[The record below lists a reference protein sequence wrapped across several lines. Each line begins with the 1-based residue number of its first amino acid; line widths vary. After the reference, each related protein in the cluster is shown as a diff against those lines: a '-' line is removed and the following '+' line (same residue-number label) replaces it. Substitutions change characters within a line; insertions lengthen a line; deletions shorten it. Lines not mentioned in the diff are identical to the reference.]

1 MWGKFKKLSLL
12 KKILVIFLIYLVVFT
27 VSMMIHQAIQDSK
40 NKNKVVENN
49 VTEEH
54 IISKEEKEAI
64 YKEDMQA
71 KIDSLIPEDLK
82 DRTNYYVNIS
92 TPTEGDGYIVS
103 IQVSNAKFND
113 EGGCRSFTKEFSN
126 NIKSIE
132 NINSVTINFI
142 VEYTLTYVVWLDDW
156 NNIKNNI
163 DLINNIEFESKK

>member
-1 MWGKFKKLSLL
+1 MWRKFKKLSLL

-82 DRTNYYVNIS
+82 DKTTYYVNIL

-103 IQVSNAKFND
+103 IQVENSIFND
-113 EGGCRSFTKEFSN
+113 ESECRKFAKEFVN
-126 NIKSIE
+126 NIKDIN
-132 NINSVTINFI
+132 NISSVRINFI
-142 VEYTLTYVVWLDDW
+142 VDVTLTYNVFLDDW
-156 NNIKNNI
+156 NSIKNDVNLI
-163 DLINNIEFESKK
+163 DDLDFSSGN